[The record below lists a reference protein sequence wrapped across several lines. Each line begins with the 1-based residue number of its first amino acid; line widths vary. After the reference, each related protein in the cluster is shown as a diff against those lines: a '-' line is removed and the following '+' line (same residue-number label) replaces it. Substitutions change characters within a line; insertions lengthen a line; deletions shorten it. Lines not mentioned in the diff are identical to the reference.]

1 MAVTPFGSV
10 NPLLEEE
17 VTIIAEGEPVEET
30 VEVSDNL
37 AEDMSDEE
45 LSEISSELLD
55 AFEADLNSRKD
66 YEETIKK
73 GMDLLG
79 LKIEDTTKPF
89 PGACSAHHPM
99 MIEGAVQF
107 QSQAIKELF
116 PADGPVKTKVIGER
130 TDEVVKQSS
139 RVKEFLNY
147 QITESMEEYF
157 DDFDQMLFYLPIV
170 GSCFKKV
177 YYDEAL
183 QRPVA
188 KFIPI
193 TDFVI
198 SYNTTDLRTSGRYTH
213 ILRYTENELRKRQ
226 ANGFYMDVDM
236 EMNPDE
242 DDSNDI
248 TQKIQDIEGITPSKS
263 YQKDGRYTILE
274 MHVDIDIP
282 GQEKDFACPHIVSIC
297 KETKQ
302 ILSIR
307 QNYLDDDEN
316 FKRIQ
321 HFVHYKFLPG
331 FGFYGLGYVH
341 LLGNLQKSVTT
352 ILRSLVDAGQFSN
365 LPGGFKARG
374 MRVEGEQPVGFGEF
388 RDVEGYGDDIRKSI
402 VPLPFKEPSQTL
414 FALLG
419 SMTQEG
425 RRLAAITDMQAGDMN
440 SQAPV
445 GTTIALLEQGIKV
458 MSSIHKRLHKAQRE
472 EFKILSRINKD
483 YLPDYYPYSVEN
495 DTRYVFKKDFD
506 AKIDI
511 VPVSDPN
518 IFSTAQ
524 RVLLAQ
530 TQLQAAAAAPQIH
543 DMKEAYKRLY
553 EALDVKNIDD
563 MLLPESGAKRKD
575 PATENYAMMY
585 GRPVKAFASQDHD
598 AHIAVHTAMMQD
610 PTMTP
615 QSQQVAMAL
624 AGNITAHVQEHMAH
638 KYRAMIM
645 AQTGAELPPAP
656 EYDRAN
662 PGKDEDYEE
671 LPIET
676 ENQIAQM
683 QAQAGMQMSQAAQ
696 QQQQMAQQQAQ
707 MADPRVQIA
716 MKDLQIKEQE
726 AQRKAMDTQQ
736 RAQDRSR
743 ELAMKEQNQ
752 AADAQIDIAK
762 LELERAKAESD
773 IALDQQRIQSN
784 EKRDALRSRANKS
797 LAREKTMSD
806 MAKEQMKKGKE

>member
-1 MAVTPFGSV
+1 MAITPLEPV
-10 NPLLEEE
+10 NPLIEEE
-17 VTIIAEGEPVEET
+17 VTIIAEGEVEPQPMIT
-30 VEVSDNL
+30 DNL
-37 AEDMSDEE
+37 VDQLDDDTLDE
-45 LSEISSELLD
+45 IASELID
-55 AFEADLNSRKD
+55 AFEADVRSRKD
-66 YEETIKK
+66 YEDTIKK
-73 GMDLLG
+73 GMELLG

-116 PADGPVKTKVIGER
+116 PSGGPVKAQIVGER
-130 TDEVVKQSS
+130 TEDSVRQSN
-139 RVKEFLNY
+139 RIKEFMNY
-147 QITESMEEYF
+147 QLTETMEEYF

-170 GSCFKKV
+170 GSCFKKI
-177 YYDEAL
+177 YYDESL
-183 QRPVA
+183 KRPVS

-213 ILRYTENELRKRQ
+213 IIRMTQNELRKKI
-226 ANGFYMDVDM
+226 ANGFYAEMDTD
-236 EMNPDE
+236 MNPEE

-248 TQKIQDIEGITPSKS
+248 TQKIQDIEGITPSKN
-263 YQKDGRYTILE
+263 YQKDGRFTILE
-274 MHVDIDIP
+274 MHVDLDVP
-282 GQEKDFACPHIVSIC
+282 GYEKDFACPYIVSIC
-297 KETKQ
+297 KETQ
-302 ILSIR
+302 QVISIR
-307 QNYLDDDEN
+307 ENFQDDDPD

-388 RDVEGYGDDIRKSI
+388 RDVEGYGEDIRKSI

-425 RRLAAITDMQAGDMN
+425 RRLAAITDLQVGDMN
-440 SQAPV
+440 SNAPV

-472 EFKILSRINKD
+472 EFKVIARINQD
-483 YLPDYYPYSVEN
+483 FMPDYYPYRIAGDN
-495 DTRYVFKKDFD
+495 RFIFKKDFD
-506 AKIDI
+506 SNVDI
-511 VPVSDPN
+511 LPVSDPN

-553 EALDVKNIDD
+553 EALDVKNVDEI
-563 MLLPESGAKRKD
+563 LLPEMGAKRKD

-585 GRPVKAFASQDHD
+585 GRPVKAFAAQDHD
-598 AHIAVHTAMMQD
+598 AHIAVHQAMLSD

-615 QSQQVAMAL
+615 QSPQLAQAL
-624 AGNITAHVQEHMAH
+624 AGTILSHIQEHMAH
-638 KYRAMIM
+638 KYRTLVMS
-645 AQTGAELPPAP
+645 QSGADLPPAP
-656 EYDRAN
+656 EYDKSN
-662 PGKDEDYEE
+662 PGKDEEYPEMTPE
-671 LPIET
+671 M
-676 ENQIAQM
+676 ENQVAKL
-683 QAQAGMQMSQAAQ
+683 QAQAAMQMSQQNQQAAQQAQ
-696 QQQQMAQQQAQ
+696 QQQQ

-716 MKDLQIKEQE
+716 MQDLAIKKQE
-726 AQRKAMDTQQ
+726 ADRKVMDSQA
-736 RAQDRSR
+736 RAEARNRQL
-743 ELAMKEQNQ
+743 EMQEQKE

-762 LELERAKAESD
+762 LELDKAKAESD
-773 IALDQQRIQSN
+773 IQLDASKIESN
-784 EKRDALRSRANKS
+784 ERRDALRARANKS
-797 LAREKTMSD
+797 LAREKTMSEI
-806 MAKEQMKKGKE
+806 AKENMKGRE